1 MKSLWR
7 IVVFTRILWK
17 LYAAVA
23 FFAVLVAL
31 MSQVQPLLLK
41 VIVDEVTKLV
51 NHNQANMTI
60 VVVCVGAI
68 FVADVGQTFFSN
80 INGYFGDQ
88 LQVRLRKILSERY
101 FAHLLTLPQRYYDV
115 ELSGKIL
122 NQLNRGIDQ
131 IMTFVQAF
139 SNNFLQFIFSTI
151 LSLGIVLFYS
161 WQVGLMLA
169 LLYPIILSL
178 TMRAGNTWRGYQ
190 TRINSE
196 LDVATGRFAEV
207 VSQIKV
213 VKSFKRESSELS
225 LFQKHY
231 QRAVNLTR
239 PQSRFWHKQDVIR
252 RLALNVIFLGVYAYI
267 CLQAAHG
274 TYSLGTMVL
283 LLQYAAAIRIPIFSI
298 SFIVD
303 QGQRAV
309 ANTRDYFAALDEAA
323 ESRDESLYASLVLKR
338 GEVKFQDVYFG
349 YDDSSSVLKGLTMTL
364 TPGTKT
370 ALVGKSGEGKT
381 TITNIILGLYE
392 PQEGAVLIDGQNITE
407 VTQQSLRA
415 ATTIVFQEPAL
426 FSGTVHEN
434 IAYGNPGAS
443 KADIIQAAKAANAHV
458 FIEKF
463 PKGYATEIGER
474 GLKLS
479 GGQKQR
485 IAIARA
491 ILKDAPILIL
501 DEATSSLDSESEH
514 AVQEALERLMH
525 GRTTLIIAHRL
536 STIASV
542 DTVVT
547 LKDGRVHE
555 CGPPGQLAKS
565 DGIYAQLLQLQ
576 VKQTMANKKKL
587 RNYEMEG

>member
-7 IVVFTRILWK
+7 IVVFTRVLWK

-41 VIVDEVTKLV
+41 VIVDEVTRLV
-51 NHNQANMTI
+51 DDGQANVKI
-60 VVVCVGAI
+60 VALCVGAI
-68 FVADVGQTFFSN
+68 FAADVGQTFFSN

-101 FAHLLTLPQRYYDV
+101 FAHLLALPQRYYDV

-169 LLYPIILSL
+169 LLYPIILWL
-178 TMRAGNTWRGYQ
+178 TMRAGTTWRRYQ
-190 TRINSE
+190 AEINTE
-196 LDVATGRFAEV
+196 LDTATGRFAEV
-207 VSQIKV
+207 VGQIKV
-213 VKSFKRESSELS
+213 VKSFGREENELAI
-225 LFQKHY
+225 FQKHY
-231 QRAVNLTR
+231 KKAIDLTR
-239 PQSRFWHKQDVIR
+239 PQSKFWHRQDVIR

-274 TYSLGTMVL
+274 RYSLGTMVL

-309 ANTRDYFAALDEAA
+309 ANTRDYFAALDEDTEA
-323 ESRDESLYASLVLKR
+323 RDESALEALTLRR
-338 GEVKFQDVYFG
+338 GEARFRDVYFG
-349 YDDSSSVLKGLTMTL
+349 YNSTENILKGLTMKL
-364 TPGTKT
+364 APGTKT

-381 TITNIILGLYE
+381 TITNIILGMYE
-392 PQEGAVLIDGQNITE
+392 PQKGAVLIDDQDITQ
-407 VTQQSLRA
+407 VTRQSLRA

-426 FSGTVHEN
+426 FSGTVREN
-434 IAYGNPGAS
+434 IAYGRYDAS
-443 KADIIQAAKAANAHV
+443 LAEIVSAAKAANAHG
-458 FIEKF
+458 FIAKF
-463 PKGYATEIGER
+463 PQGYETEIGER

-501 DEATSSLDSESEH
+501 DEATSSLDSQSER
-514 AVQEALERLMH
+514 AVHEALERLMR

-547 LKDGRVHE
+547 LQGGRVDE
-555 CGPPGQLAKS
+555 CGPPARLAKS
-565 DGIYAQLLQLQ
+565 GGIYAQLLQLQ
-576 VKQTMANKKKL
+576 VEQTTANKKKL